1 MSTIQLPKI
10 IKILVLPNANYLHL
24 DSNNCPPTYR
34 ARSLILSADDPSPD
48 SFLSVSLP
56 FPPNPNHQLKFSTIP
71 NCLVR
76 SFQDQFELSPFFHSL
91 NLKSVSFQWH
101 LSSLFLSTSK
111 NRPLAHPSKHGVISG
126 FSHQSNLHMADE
138 FIFKDKIAKKQSP
151 TPWSSPGG
159 PP

>member
-10 IKILVLPNANYLHL
+10 IKIPVLPNANYLRL
-24 DSNNCPPTYR
+24 NSSKCPPTYW
-34 ARSLILSADDPSPD
+34 ARSLILSADNSSPA

-56 FPPNPNHQLKFSTIP
+56 FPPKPNHQLKFSTIP

-76 SFQDQFELSPFFHSL
+76 GFQNQFELSPFFHSL
-91 NLKSVSFQWH
+91 NLKSVSFQWQ
-101 LSSLFLSTSK
+101 LFLSTSK
-111 NRPLAHPSKHGVISG
+111 NRPLAHLSKYGVISG
-126 FSHQSNLHMADE
+126 FSHQSNLRMADE
-138 FIFKDKIAKKQSP
+138 FIFKDKLAKKQSP